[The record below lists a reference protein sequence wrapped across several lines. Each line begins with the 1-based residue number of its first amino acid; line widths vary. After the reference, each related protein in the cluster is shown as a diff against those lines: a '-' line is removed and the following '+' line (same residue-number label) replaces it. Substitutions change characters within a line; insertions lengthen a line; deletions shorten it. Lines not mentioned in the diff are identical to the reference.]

1 VILVIGEILFDVF
14 ENEKRLGG
22 APFNFACHL
31 KNLGFPV
38 RYISRIGNDTQGKE
52 ILNILQRHDF
62 NINDIQMDERHDT
75 GTVTVRLSSSGN
87 PTFLIN
93 TDVAYDYIE
102 FLRDEHSRL
111 IDTADFIYFGTLVQ
125 RSKQGFANLQ
135 RFLENRRPDSI
146 CFYDINLRPDC
157 FSDKVILS
165 SFDHAD
171 ILKLNTQELDT
182 CRRIFRFSKDN
193 NAFIS
198 FLMDKYAFKIIALT
212 MGDKGSA
219 LYTKEGSFHTQ
230 TKRVPAIID
239 TVGAGDAY
247 SAILAAG
254 IIKGWDP
261 ARMLSMASMFAS
273 RICEIRGA
281 VPESRKFYEPIKKM
295 IENGGSDGF

>member
-1 VILVIGEILFDVF
+1 MILVIGEILFDVF